1 MRHHLKPLL
10 FLPLIVLSGAVL
22 LASCDTVSPE
32 TVLPEDLMSSSTA
45 AGYAAMDLG
54 TLGGNHSLAYGVN
67 EAGQVV
73 GMSQTADGQWQAFV
87 WQDGQMTGLGTLGG
101 TQSSAYAVNNSG
113 HVVGES
119 TDGGQRWRA
128 FVWQGADLLDLGPT
142 SEAAF
147 AINAAGLVV
156 GGSDGRAF
164 IWDGEVSLIVDYA
177 SEAHGINDAGLVVG
191 WGAPD
196 GTDWR
201 PIIWEMTSWE
211 IGQSPTLRG
220 AILLPALS
228 GSVAKP
234 LAVNNSGVV
243 VGWSPPGGSEL
254 PPRVLDLRRAV
265 RWHAEQ
271 IQDLGTLGGAGSEAH
286 GINDLGQIV
295 GVAQTS
301 DGLARPFLWHEG
313 VMQDL
318 GTLSHREHAPE
329 LQWPHHV
336 ARHINSSGV
345 VVGYSVNAEGYRR
358 ATLWVQLTPQQVLQN
373 LAADVEALADDGTL
387 TSGEAQSLTKLLNL
401 AAAMIDDGNTTTA
414 GAQLQAFISRV
425 ERLVQRGVLTA
436 EEGQALIDPAQDV
449 VAGL

>member
-1 MRHHLKPLL
+1 MNTAITPSLTA
-10 FLPLIVLSGAVL
+10 LI
-22 LASCDTVSPE
+22 LASALLLTGCDTVSLE
-32 TVLPEDLMSSSTA
+32 TVLPEASMSSSTA
-45 AGYAAMDLG
+45 AGYTAMDLG

-73 GMSQTADGQWQAFV
+73 GASQTAEGQWQAFL

-101 TQSSAYAVNNSG
+101 TQSTAYAVNLSG

-119 TDGGQRWRA
+119 TGDGHGWRA
-128 FVWQGADLLDLGPT
+128 VVWQGNDLLDLGPT

-147 AINAAGLVV
+147 AINDAGLVV

-196 GTDWR
+196 GTDWQ
-201 PIIWEMTSWE
+201 PIIWEMTSGVM
-211 IGQSPTLRG
+211 GQGPILRG
-220 AILLPALS
+220 ALLLPALS

-234 LAVNNSGVV
+234 LAINNSGVA
-243 VGWSPPGGSEL
+243 VGWSPPSGSEL
-254 PPRVLDLRRAV
+254 LPRVLDLRRAV

-301 DGLARPFLWHEG
+301 DGLARPFLWQDG

-318 GTLSHREHAPE
+318 GTLSNQEHAPA

-336 ARHINSSGV
+336 AHDINSSGV

-358 ATLWVQLTPQQVLQN
+358 ATLWVQLTPQQLLEN

-387 TSGEAQSLTKLLNL
+387 TSGEAQSLTNLLNL
-401 AAAMIDDGNTTTA
+401 AAAMIDNGNTTAA

-436 EEGQALIDPAQDV
+436 EEGQALIDAAQDV
-449 VAGL
+449 IDGL